1 MENNS
6 IFGEADLIHVYTR
19 AQAIADGTSLT

>member
-1 MENNS
+1 MDRDS
-6 IFGEADLIHVYTR
+6 FFGDDLIHVYTR